1 MIIFNDPIH
10 YQEEINIREM
20 FKQLQYPYSY
30 YSQLQL
36 LYNNSQHFSTVM
48 SEKNVCTH
56 YQLQELAGIASS
68 INSSEYVIVH
78 GTIHTNYH
86 SSNILKDANGLS
98 LSGIDTYIRIS
109 LYDSQQTFMHILMIP
124 PIVTIYSPTEIL
136 FSPSIECDMINT
148 PIMPI
153 IINAFGQTDIKT
165 NISGR
170 PKRAPLTITLA
181 TNQSIPLQSIIESPQ
196 PRAMSPKPKEKS
208 LSPKPKEKSLS
219 PKPKEKSMS
228 PKPKEKSMSP
238 KPKENSKKKTSTR
251 RKSHRKK

>member
-56 YQLQELAGIASS
+56 YQLQELAGIA
-68 INSSEYVIVH
+68 NPRNRLEDVIVH

-86 SSNILKDANGLS
+86 SSNILKDTNGLS

-136 FSPSIECDMINT
+136 FSPSIECDIINT

-153 IINAFGQTDIKT
+153 IINAFGQMDITKT

-181 TNQSIPLQSIIESPQ
+181 TNQSIPSQTIIESSQ
-196 PRAMSPKPKEKS
+196 PRAI
-208 LSPKPKEKSLS
+208 
-219 PKPKEKSMS
+219 
-228 PKPKEKSMSP
+228 
-238 KPKENSKKKTSTR
+238 
-251 RKSHRKK
+251 